1 MDIDTPCD
9 KIATMLDIILKAA
22 SYLIMIAVAYSFK
35 RAGVLTKEHGKA
47 LSYICMKFTLP
58 CALIANFSIAT
69 PSASLLWV
77 ILIGFAGTMSHLLF
91 GFAFTR
97 NKSREER
104 VLYTSNTGFNIGN
117 FTLPFIS
124 SFSGPMGIITTSL
137 YDAGNGFS
145 LLGINY
151 PIIDAVVNKRR
162 GKDLFVQMAK
172 KLFSS
177 VPFDVYCL
185 MIFLSVLNLS
195 LPGEIVLIAS
205 EIGKGNGP
213 IAMIM
218 IGLLL
223 ELHFDKR
230 YLKSTSIFVA
240 SRVAIG
246 LGICF
251 VATQLSFLPWEAK
264 KAVIIAAWSPIG
276 SVGPAY
282 TSYLGGD
289 EELAGFVN
297 TISILIALAVIPTL
311 AIVL

>member
-1 MDIDTPCD
+1 
-9 KIATMLDIILKAA
+9 
-22 SYLIMIAVAYSFK
+22 
-35 RAGVLTKEHGKA
+35 
-47 LSYICMKFTLP
+47 MKFTLP
-58 CALIANFSIAT
+58 CALVANFSIAT
-69 PSASLLWV
+69 PSATLLWV
-77 ILIGFAGTMSHLLF
+77 ILLGFAGTMSHLLF
-91 GFAFTR
+91 GFAFTK

-124 SFSGPMGIITTSL
+124 SFSGPVGIITTSL
-137 YDAGNGFS
+137 FDAGNGFS

-162 GKDLFVQMAK
+162 GKGMVKEIAK

-177 VPFDVYCL
+177 VPFDVYCI
-185 MIFLSVLNLS
+185 MILLSVLKLS
-195 LPGEIVLIAS
+195 LPPGVVVIAQ

-218 IGLLL
+218 IGLML

-230 YLKSTSIFVA
+230 YLKSTAVFVV
-240 SRVAIG
+240 SRVIIG
-246 LGICF
+246 LSISF
-251 VATQLSFLPWEAK
+251 IATQLSFLSWEAK

-282 TSYLGGD
+282 TSYLDGD

-297 TISILIALAVIPTL
+297 TVSILIALAVIPTL